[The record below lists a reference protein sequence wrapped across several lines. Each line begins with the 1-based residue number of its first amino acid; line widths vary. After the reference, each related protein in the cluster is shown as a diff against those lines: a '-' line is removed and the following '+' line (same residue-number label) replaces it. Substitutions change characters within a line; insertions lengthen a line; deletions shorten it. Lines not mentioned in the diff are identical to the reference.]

1 MSLRRAVNAYCRSC
15 IYDPGD
21 IGTAAQQIACCI
33 VTECPLYPFRPIT
46 TKAIPLEL
54 LHAYRLSPDDLDD
67 RARGLVNSTEFSAG
81 DAQNEPL

>member
-1 MSLRRAVNAYCRSC
+1 MSLRKAVNDYCRSC

-21 IGTAAQQIACCI
+21 IGTAAQQIACCT
-33 VTECPLYPFRPIT
+33 VTDCPLHPFRPIT

-54 LHAYRLSPDDLDD
+54 LHSYRLSPDDLDD
-67 RARGLVNSTEFSAG
+67 RARVLVDSTELSAG